1 MKRKSPEALRLRG
14 FFSRARAAYLT
25 EVKKMPEGRLQRLD
39 DAYALRLLK
48 EMIAIRIAA
57 TKAIHFPR
65 KMNTWSGGGSAFF
78 PGCMPCS

>member
-1 MKRKSPEALRLRG
+1 M
-14 FFSRARAAYLT
+14 
-25 EVKKMPEGRLQRLD
+25 KKMPEGLLQRLE

-57 TKAIHFPR
+57 TKASPFPR

-78 PGCMPCS
+78 PGCMP